1 MKKFI
6 YLFFFVILSFEVLFV
21 FAQKKDSTV
30 FEKNNNQKLT
40 KQQKEAMNLAL
51 LNARKYIANHQWD
64 EAEDSYK
71 LALKYDSTNLN
82 NYLEFVSYLK
92 ERNGYRGIL
101 SLSEKLL
108 PVYKKQAANDRFM
121 QKSSAIILEFMGESH
136 FSRGDTNQAKK
147 EFKEAL
153 EILDR
158 LSEKDPQFFLVE
170 AAGAQKKLGIFYS
183 KINDFEKAQAFL
195 NTSLNNADKSAK
207 WNAASSR
214 CEKTSVNISLG
225 NMYYANNDF
234 EKAKSFYAKALEIN
248 DTSSVDCLNP
258 YPDNVAV
265 AKRGLARTYQQLH
278 DSLNAERFFKEAIEF
293 YERFILIS
301 PEHYIDKII
310 SSLEELMKFYNYEV
324 SSANFYWNEKLFRY
338 NLLYYKIYHL
348 EDDYKSDIADLYNE
362 FGNSCVEINEFDK
375 ADSIYIH
382 ALQLYRKRSQYEED
396 YKTKLVIVL
405 TNLGLVHDD
414 LKDYINSEL
423 YRLEA
428 LNLCESVYKESS
440 DMNADICLF
449 TQRDLIGL
457 YLTLM
462 DSLRSDSILL
472 KFKQRT
478 ESLYDQMQKKCT
490 EPNNNF
496 LWEPCHPKVCGSLSY
511 YLLFLKKFPES
522 EMSARWA
529 LEKDDTQTWIKIN
542 LAHALLFQNK
552 YDEAEK
558 IYQELK
564 ASKDINGVNFVHS
577 ILKDFDQLEKNG
589 ITSRDVNKIRKLLE
603 K

>member
-6 YLFFFVILSFEVLFV
+6 YLFFFVILSFGVLFV

-30 FEKNNNQKLT
+30 FKKYNNQILT
-40 KQQKEAMNLAL
+40 KQQKEAMNLAR
-51 LNARKYIANHQWD
+51 LNARKYISNHQWD

-71 LALKYDSTNLN
+71 LALKYDSSNLS
-82 NYLEFVSYLK
+82 NYLELVSYQK
-92 ERNGYRGIL
+92 ERNEYRGVL
-101 SLSEKLL
+101 SISEKLL
-108 PVYKKQAANDRFM
+108 PFYKRQAANDQFM
-121 QKSSAIILEFMGESH
+121 KRGSAIILEFMGESN
-136 FSRGDTNQAKK
+136 FSKGDTIQAKK
-147 EFKEAL
+147 EFKEAV
-153 EILDR
+153 EILDQ
-158 LSEKDPQFFLVE
+158 LSEKNPQLFLLD

-183 KINDFEKAQAFL
+183 KINDFENAKTFL
-195 NTSLNNADKSAK
+195 NMSLNNADKSAT
-207 WNAASSR
+207 WNALSSG
-214 CEKTSVNISLG
+214 CEKASVNISLG
-225 NMYYANNDF
+225 NMYYTNNDF
-234 EKAKSFYAKALEIN
+234 DKAKSFYAKALEIN

-258 YPDNVAV
+258 YPDNIAV

-278 DSLNAERFFKEAIEF
+278 DSLKAEKFYKEVIEF
-293 YERFILIS
+293 YERFILIN
-301 PEHYIDKII
+301 PEHYIDKIT
-310 SSLEELMKFYNYEV
+310 SSLEELMKFHNYEI
-324 SSANFYWNEKLFRY
+324 SRANFSWNEKLFRY

-348 EDDYKSDIADLYNE
+348 EEDYRSAIADLYNE
-362 FGNSCVEINEFDK
+362 FGNSCMEIDEFNK

-405 TNLGLVHDD
+405 SNLGLVHDD
-414 LKDYINSEL
+414 LKNYRNSEL

-440 DMNADICLF
+440 DMDADICLF

-462 DSLRSDSILL
+462 DSVRNDSILL

-478 ESLYDQMQKKCT
+478 ASLYDQMQKKCT

-496 LWEPCHPKVCGSLSY
+496 LWETCHPKVCGSLSY

-529 LEKDDTQTWIKIN
+529 LEKDDTQTWVKIN

-558 IYQELK
+558 IYEELK
-564 ASKDINGVNFVHS
+564 TSKDINGVNFVCS

-589 ITSRDVNKIRKLLE
+589 ITSGDVNKIKKLLE

>member
-1 MKKFI
+1 
-6 YLFFFVILSFEVLFV
+6 
-21 FAQKKDSTV
+21 
-30 FEKNNNQKLT
+30 
-40 KQQKEAMNLAL
+40 
-51 LNARKYIANHQWD
+51 
-64 EAEDSYK
+64 
-71 LALKYDSTNLN
+71 
-82 NYLEFVSYLK
+82 
-92 ERNGYRGIL
+92 
-101 SLSEKLL
+101 
-108 PVYKKQAANDRFM
+108 
-121 QKSSAIILEFMGESH
+121 
-136 FSRGDTNQAKK
+136 
-147 EFKEAL
+147 
-153 EILDR
+153 
-158 LSEKDPQFFLVE
+158 
-170 AAGAQKKLGIFYS
+170 
-183 KINDFEKAQAFL
+183 
-195 NTSLNNADKSAK
+195 
-207 WNAASSR
+207 
-214 CEKTSVNISLG
+214 
-225 NMYYANNDF
+225 
-234 EKAKSFYAKALEIN
+234 
-248 DTSSVDCLNP
+248 
-258 YPDNVAV
+258 
-265 AKRGLARTYQQLH
+265 
-278 DSLNAERFFKEAIEF
+278 
-293 YERFILIS
+293 LIS

-324 SSANFYWNEKLFRY
+324 SSANFYWDEKLFRY

-362 FGNSCVEINEFDK
+362 FGNSCVEINEFNK